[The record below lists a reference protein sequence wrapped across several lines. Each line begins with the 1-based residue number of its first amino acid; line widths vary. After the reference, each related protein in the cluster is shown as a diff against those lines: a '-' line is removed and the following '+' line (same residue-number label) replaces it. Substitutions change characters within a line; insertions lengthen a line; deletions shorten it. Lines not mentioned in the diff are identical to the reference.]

1 MSKGQYFTKNSKLQ
15 KKVFDLCKN
24 KGKSLEP
31 SAGVGFLSKYF
42 KDNARPIDLS
52 IEIDNSLKL
61 IDEQIIFMDFFDYS
75 VKNKFNTIVGNPPY
89 VKYQEIEKL
98 SNIKSS
104 YSSLNLYLYFI
115 EKCFYHL
122 ENNGEIVFIIP
133 RDFLT
138 STRAKNIRKLL
149 FENGTITHIID
160 YQEEK
165 LFNDADPYVI
175 IIRYEKD
182 NHSHITSYEI
192 NGKSKEK
199 EEIFSN
205 GFLKYINKK
214 GFLLKN
220 YFDIKVGMVSGA
232 NSIFQNDELGTI
244 DIICSDY
251 ITTGKKKK
259 YIFDENNNYSNEVW
273 DYLKQNK
280 TALTNRKIRNFNEN
294 NWFEWGAVRNLSYMK
309 KIGKVIYVNNK
320 TRNEKPFFVN
330 DLGYFDGAVLCLIP
344 KTEEVEKDIYSWCDI
359 LNNSKER
366 FLEQG
371 FLVGNKYQFTQNSLE
386 NLYV

>member
-24 KGKSLEP
+24 KGKTLEP

-42 KDNARPIDLS
+42 KDNARPIDIS
-52 IEIDNSLKL
+52 IEIDDSLKL

-75 VKNKFNTIVGNPPY
+75 VNNKFNTIVGNPPY
-89 VKYQEIEKL
+89 VKHQEIEKL

-165 LFNDADPYVI
+165 LFDDADPYVI

-199 EEIFSN
+199 EEVFSN

-220 YFDIKVGMVSGA
+220 YFDIKVGIVSGA

-244 DIICSDY
+244 DVICSDY

-273 DYLKQNK
+273 DYLRQNK
-280 TALTNRKIRNFNEN
+280 TALINRKIRNFHEN

-309 KIGKVIYVNNK
+309 QIGKVIYVNNK

-330 DLGYFDGAVLCLIP
+330 DMGYFDGAILCLIP

-359 LNNSKER
+359 LNNSKEE

-371 FLVGNKYQFTQNSLE
+371 FLVGNKYQFTQNSLG